1 MSIPR
6 YYCVGAVVPDL
17 LALKALE
24 ERLEDLGVPE
34 DSLLVLVR
42 RRDERLVRVTLPG
55 ASVQRVES
63 GLSRRQWFEF
73 ASTYLGVMAV
83 SVLMSAVHPPT
94 GIVVQAVMTLAA
106 IFGLVLY
113 HRRPHLQKKLLGMGL
128 PVRFAEEWEGAF
140 SEGFVLAL
148 ATVPA
153 DLSDEAQDAFT
164 EDPGLQAPL
173 AVDRRPVF

>member
-1 MSIPR
+1 MSIIR
-6 YYCVGAVVPDL
+6 YYCVGAVAPDL
-17 LALKALE
+17 RALKALD

-34 DSLLVLVR
+34 DSLLVLAR
-42 RRDERLVRVTLPG
+42 RGDERLLRVALPGVRV
-55 ASVQRVES
+55 QRLES

-73 ASTYLGVMAV
+73 ASTYLGVTAV
-83 SVLMSAVHPPT
+83 SVLMIAVHPPT

-106 IFGLVLY
+106 ILGLVLY

-128 PVRFAEEWEGAF
+128 PERFAEEWEGAF